1 MPCGKKRKRHK
12 IATHKRKKRLF
23 KQAKGN
29 RGARRTQWRRVKEAV
44 VRGGVY
50 QYEHRR
56 LVKRDYRR
64 LWITRISA
72 ACKMRDINYSR
83 FINGLKLASIDLNRK
98 MLSEIAIHSPEVFAE
113 IAEQAKNAIP
123 EQTTAA
129 N

>member
-1 MPCGKKRKRHK
+1 MPRARKGAARRQSK
-12 IATHKRKKRLF
+12 NRWFNK
-23 KQAKGN
+23 AKGN

-56 LVKRDYRR
+56 LIKRDYRR

-98 MLSEIAIHSPEVFAE
+98 MLSEIAIHDPECFDSIV
-113 IAEQAKNAIP
+113 EQAKSAL
-123 EQTTAA
+123 ESKQTQAA
-129 N
+129 